1 MTKEID
7 GITFEIAKKDVKRIN
22 VRIYPN
28 GPIRVSA
35 PKYMGKKE
43 VLRFLEEK
51 IDRIKTAQS
60 RLSEKQEAQEFSLSE
75 NNGSVLLFG
84 KPYELKFQ
92 TEPPFGV
99 CTENETLTVSTKT
112 DSETEREKTLAA
124 FLKTRLENE
133 LSFFVQK
140 WENVTDLHCSEWKIK
155 KVKSYWGKC
164 KTGTGVLTFNFNLV
178 HFPLE
183 EIEYVVLHEI
193 AHLKYPNH
201 QEGFKTFLSKYMT
214 DWKVRAAKL
223 K

>member
-7 GITFEIAKKDVKRIN
+7 GITFEITKKDVKRIN

-60 RLSEKQEAQEFSLSE
+60 RLSEKQEAQEFSFSE

-99 CTENETLTVSTKT
+99 CTSPTYTVRNGKSKKSKAIGENAKQEQGRSPSILTLFIFRRK
-112 DSETEREKTLAA
+112 K
-124 FLKTRLENE
+124 
-133 LSFFVQK
+133 LSMLF
-140 WENVTDLHCSEWKIK
+140 C
-155 KVKSYWGKC
+155 
-164 KTGTGVLTFNFNLV
+164 
-178 HFPLE
+178 
-183 EIEYVVLHEI
+183 
-193 AHLKYPNH
+193 
-201 QEGFKTFLSKYMT
+201 M
-214 DWKVRAAKL
+214 KL
-223 K
+223 LI